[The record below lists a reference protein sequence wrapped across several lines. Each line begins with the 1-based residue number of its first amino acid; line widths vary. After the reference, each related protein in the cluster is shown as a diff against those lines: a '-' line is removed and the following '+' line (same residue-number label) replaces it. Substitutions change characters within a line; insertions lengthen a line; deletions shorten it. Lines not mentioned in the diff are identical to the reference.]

1 MSKKKVGDPVSTL
14 DKKGL
19 DRRNFIKHGAAIGV
33 GSAVFGTASTGPT
46 QAQTITWDYEA
57 DIVILGSGATGLP
70 AAIRARD
77 LGASVIVVEQNFD
90 IGGSMIHS
98 NGNVSLGGGDAVQL
112 RDLAGKGDPQ
122 GLITVPPVEPNEA
135 MTDDP
140 DLLFRDQTDW
150 TVVNTGG
157 RAPYRYNN
165 REVLRAWADNVA
177 PVRQFLLDN
186 YVKFTRIAGTHSQ
199 GGLSRARRAT
209 AMFKV
214 GAVTDV
220 RAGTVT
226 QDDAGRDAAGTL
238 LGRASR
244 FSPCVMDDQKTRGG
258 PGIMGRGTA
267 IARPLELSAKEK
279 GVQFILNR
287 HMDEIIRESQL
298 SGRVL
303 GIRASFTPRK
313 DPVTGA
319 QFVSYGE
326 FTGGEWAKGL
336 IKEER
341 PTITIRAR
349 KAIIIGTGGH
359 NGNPQFRSMFHP
371 GALEP
376 SMSVKTSAW
385 LGGPGR
391 AADASGIIAGMN
403 VGAGLDGMEQNYHNS
418 YSRFIPPVLATMDQA
433 FGFEF
438 PGAAHFPYRRSAGM
452 NIGAAGFDSLIAV
465 NQVGKRFFNEM
476 GLTQQLG
483 QGQYPQ
489 GGAIKPWNK
498 YVQGD
503 WRSNASPAVV
513 KEVYNDNFNVDA
525 ALAINEGSQAPHFL
539 AGPVWAIFDSAAVAR
554 RNWDI
559 KPPYTGDDGFFF
571 KADTIEDLAV
581 AIQKGNEHQR
591 VPLKYLK
598 ETVAKWNSFVE
609 KGADP
614 DFDRGPDAPMYAI
627 ATPPFYAARI
637 IVESHDS
644 CGGLRI
650 NGKAQV
656 LDMKGQVIPGL
667 YAGGEAS
674 GAHLMHGLGKACTHG
689 YIAGTN
695 AVNERA

>member
-1 MSKKKVGDPVSTL
+1 MSKKRAGDSVSTL

-19 DRRNFIKHGAAIGV
+19 DRRNFIKQGAVIGV
-33 GSAVFGTASTGPT
+33 GAAAFATASSESA
-46 QAQTITWDYEA
+46 QAQAITWDYEA
-57 DIVILGSGATGLP
+57 DVVVLGAGAMGLP

-77 LGASVIVVEQNFD
+77 LGATVIVVDQNFD
-90 IGGSMIHS
+90 IGGSMVHS
-98 NGNVSLGGGDAVQL
+98 NGNVSLGGGDAIQK
-112 RDLAGKGDPQ
+112 RDLAGQGDPQ
-122 GLITVPPVEPNEA
+122 GLISIPPVEPKEA

-157 RAPYRYNN
+157 RAIYRYNN
-165 REVLRAWADNVA
+165 REVIRAWADNTA
-177 PVRQFLLDN
+177 ATRQFLLDN
-186 YVKFTRIAGTHSQ
+186 YVKFMRISGTHNH

-226 QDDAGRDAAGTL
+226 AEDAGRDAAGTL

-244 FSPCVMDDQKTRGG
+244 FSPCVMDDGRAKAGA
-258 PGIMGRGTA
+258 GILGRGTA

-359 NGNPQFRSMFHP
+359 NGNPQFRAMFHP

-376 SMSVKTSAW
+376 SMSVKTAAW
-385 LGGPGR
+385 LGPR

-403 VGAGLDGMEQNYHNS
+403 VGATLDGMEQNYHNS
-418 YSRFIPPVLATMDQA
+418 YGRFIPPVLATMDQA

-438 PGAAHFPYRRSAGM
+438 PGAAHFPYRKSAGV
-452 NIGAAGFDSLIAV
+452 NIGAAGFEEVIAV

-476 GLTQQLG
+476 GLVQQLG
-483 QGQYPQ
+483 TGQYPQ
-489 GGAIKPWNK
+489 SGAINPWNK

-503 WRSNASPAVV
+503 WRNNASPAVV
-513 KEVYNDNFNVDA
+513 KAVYNDNFNVDA
-525 ALAINEGSQAPHFL
+525 ALAMNEGSQAPHFL

-554 RNWDI
+554 RKWDI
-559 KPPYTGDDGFFF
+559 TPPYTGDDGFFF
-571 KADTIEDLAV
+571 KADTIEALA
-581 AIQKGNEHQR
+581 ALIQKGNEHQK

-598 ETVAKWNSFVE
+598 ETVEKWNSYVA

-614 DFDRGPDAPMYAI
+614 DFDRGPDAPMHTI
-627 ATPPFYAARI
+627 AAPPFYAARI

-656 LDMKGQVIPGL
+656 LDMKGNVIPGL